1 MNRISLQLIA
11 TVFVAF
17 ALFAVGVA
25 SIIGYQAYHD
35 MKDIAFERVE
45 GAAKLFSAEY
55 ENQVNS
61 VSNALRNMEGNAAL
75 NHGLKN
81 LNIHGPS
88 YNAHLSATNKQPQLS
103 RTNQQRYLQ
112 SQLELARDLLHA
124 LPVYHLSSI
133 AVYHTDPLQ
142 QYDFD
147 EPLLSLVLDHHHIWL
162 YLYQQKGSSSHKI
175 YRLPIEQLSIDQV
188 HFKPSYSIEKI
199 LHNLG
204 AHLSSAAPHDYLN
217 NIKHSEKSRAGAVLN
232 LETDKFNTAVWSP
245 VSFSVKIPHSKQVH
259 DKYGAILLAIQEPDS
274 DQLTITAKRVGTELA
289 IVDDE
294 HVWVASITEDQTRN
308 EGINVDVGERPFIFS
323 EATIELPSDN
333 GANFQVMALTSIE
346 GLKQR
351 VQKLIWRLTLITLVT
366 SISTGLVLYLLIR
379 RILSKPLSKLMRG
392 VNEIQKGN
400 WQHRVELDSHN
411 ELHTLA
417 HSFNEM
423 THEIEQKSE
432 ALIQAKDHLEE
443 KVKDRTEQLENA
455 QNQLILSE
463 KMASLGQLVAGVA
476 HEINT
481 PLGNSLTALS
491 FNTDGL
497 KAIQKKFDDKQLT
510 VTDFGQYLSDSRESS
525 TLMENNLR
533 KASELVNTFKNVA
546 VNQSVEELVD
556 FSLKDEVNEVLI
568 TLRPKLKQ
576 SQVQIALDIDAA
588 IRLHSFPGAYYHIIS
603 NLIMNCLKH
612 AFPDNKGNITIK
624 AQLQDGSVELSF
636 KDDGVGMDEVT
647 LSKIFDPF
655 YTTKRGQ
662 GGTGLGMYMTY
673 NIITQRLLGKVNVIS
688 EPGKGAEFI
697 FLLPLVN
704 EEINPESK
712 GDLSL

>member
-1 MNRISLQLIA
+1 MNKISLQLIT
-11 TVFVAF
+11 TVFIAF

-25 SIIGYQAYHD
+25 SVIGYKAYHD

-75 NHGLKN
+75 NNGLIN
-81 LNIHGPS
+81 LNVHGPS
-88 YNAHLSATNKQPQLS
+88 YHKGFSNSNKRPKLSAK
-103 RTNQQRYLQ
+103 NQQHYLQ
-112 SQLELARDLLHA
+112 SQLELARNLLHA
-124 LPVYHLSSI
+124 LPVYSLTSI
-133 AVYHTDPLQ
+133 AIYHTDPLQ
-142 QYDFD
+142 QYDFE
-147 EPLLSLVLDHHHIWL
+147 EPLLSLVMDHHFIWL
-162 YLYQQKGSSSHKI
+162 YLYEKKGSASHKV
-175 YRLPIEQLSIDQV
+175 YRLPMQKLSIEQQN
-188 HFKPSYSIEKI
+188 FKPNFSIEKI

-204 AHLSSAAPHDYLN
+204 ASLSSASPHDYLN
-217 NIKHSEKSRAGAVLN
+217 NLKSSKKTKAGALLN
-232 LETDKFNTAVWSP
+232 LETERFNTAVWSP
-245 VSFSVKIPHSKQVH
+245 VSFSVSIPHSTQKH

-274 DQLTITAKRVGTELA
+274 DQLNETAARVGSELA

-294 HVWVASITEDQTRN
+294 HVWVASISDDQSRS
-308 EGINVDVGERPFIFS
+308 EGMNVDVGERPFIFS
-323 EATIELPSDN
+323 EVPIELPSDN
-333 GANFQVMALTSIE
+333 GSKFQVMALTSIE
-346 GLKQR
+346 GLKTR
-351 VQKLIWRLTLITLVT
+351 VQNLIWRLTLITFIT
-366 SISTGLVLYLLIR
+366 SITTGFVLYLLIR
-379 RILSKPLSKLMRG
+379 RILSKPLSQLMRG

-400 WQHRVELDSHN
+400 WHHRVELDIHN
-411 ELHTLA
+411 ELHALA
-417 HSFNEM
+417 DSFNDM

-432 ALIQAKDHLEE
+432 ALMQAKDHLEE
-443 KVKDRTEQLENA
+443 KVKDRTEQLANA

-497 KAIQKKFDDKQLT
+497 RAIQKKFDDKQLT
-510 VTDFGQYLSDSRESS
+510 VTDFGQYLAESKESS

-556 FSLKDEVNEVLI
+556 FSLKEEVDEVLI

-576 SQVQIALDIDAA
+576 SQVKIELDIDAA

-612 AFPDNKGNITIK
+612 AFPDNKGNIHIHAHPK
-624 AQLQDGSVELSF
+624 GEYVELSF
-636 KDDGVGMDEVT
+636 KDDGVGMDETT

-673 NIITQRLLGKVNVIS
+673 NIITQRLLGKVKVIS
-688 EPGKGAEFI
+688 EPGLGAEFI

>member
-35 MKDIAFERVE
+35 MRDIAFERVE

-55 ENQVNS
+55 ENQVNT

-75 NHGLKN
+75 NNGLIN
-81 LNIHGPS
+81 LNIHGPT
-88 YNAHLSATNKQPQLS
+88 YNENLSANNKQPQLTRS
-103 RTNQQRYLQ
+103 NQQRYLQ

-124 LPVYHLSSI
+124 LPVYRLSSI
-133 AVYHTDPLQ
+133 AVYHTDPLE

-162 YLYQQKGSSSHKI
+162 YLYQQKGSASHKV
-175 YRLPIEQLSIDQV
+175 YRLPIQQLSIEQQN
-188 HFKPSYSIEKI
+188 FKPNYSIEKI

-217 NIKHSEKSRAGAVLN
+217 NIEHSKDSRAGAVLN

-245 VSFSVKIPHSKQVH
+245 VSFSVNIPHSAQVH

-274 DQLTITAKRVGTELA
+274 DQLTETAMRVGTELA

-294 HVWVASITEDQTRN
+294 HVWVASITEDQTRS

-323 EATIELPSDN
+323 EVSIELPSDGN
-333 GANFQVMALTSIE
+333 TNFQVMALTSIE
-346 GLKQR
+346 GLKTR
-351 VQKLIWRLTLITLVT
+351 VQKLIWRLSLITLITSV
-366 SISTGLVLYLLIR
+366 STGLVLFMLIR
-379 RILSKPLSKLMRG
+379 RILSKPLGKLMRG

-411 ELHTLA
+411 ELRTLA
-417 HSFNEM
+417 LSFNEM

-443 KVKDRTEQLENA
+443 KVKDRTEQLANA

-497 KAIQKKFDDKQLT
+497 RAIQKKFDDKQLT
-510 VTDFGQYLSDSRESS
+510 VNDFGQYLTESRESS

-556 FSLKDEVNEVLI
+556 FSLKEEVDEVLI

-576 SQVQIALDIDAA
+576 SQVKIILDIDTA
-588 IRLHSFPGAYYHIIS
+588 IRLRSFPGAYYHIIS

-612 AFPDNKGNITIK
+612 AFPDDTGNINIK
-624 AQLQDGSVELSF
+624 AQLQGEYVELSF
-636 KDDGVGMDEVT
+636 KDDGIGMDENT

-673 NIITQRLLGKVNVIS
+673 NIVTQRLLGKVKVIS
-688 EPGKGAEFI
+688 EPNQGAEFI